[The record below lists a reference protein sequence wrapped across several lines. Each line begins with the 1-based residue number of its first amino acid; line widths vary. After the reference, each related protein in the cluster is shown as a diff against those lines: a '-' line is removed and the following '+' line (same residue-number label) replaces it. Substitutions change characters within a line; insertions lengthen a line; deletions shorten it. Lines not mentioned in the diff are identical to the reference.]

1 MNDLGPGLFMDSTSA
16 HGIIEADCTFT
27 IEMKLDSGKN
37 KNLKKLSFWLLKIEL
52 FPMFYALL

>member
-1 MNDLGPGLFMDSTSA
+1 MDSTSA